1 MSNIRSAA
9 ASSVR
14 TAVVPTTTI
23 RGQTNLL
30 IAPGY
35 RFRLTDALVT
45 NFHLPRSTLMALV
58 AAFLGAGGVE
68 QLKSLYAQAIDEG
81 YRFYSYGDAMLIVP
95 DSGNARSRHS
105 TR

>member
-1 MSNIRSAA
+1 VRTLEAA
-9 ASSVR
+9 ADQVLDDATPPS
-14 TAVVPTTTI
+14 AVEI

-35 RFRLTDALVT
+35 QFRLTDALVT

-58 AAFLGAGGVE
+58 AAFLGTDGVAR
-68 QLKSLYAQAIDEG
+68 LKALYAQAIQEG

-95 DSGNARSRHS
+95 DTAAQ
-105 TR
+105 